1 MKVHN
6 QREEHFVMA
15 KYGLSSIAKQLW
27 GLGIGFGVVSILF
40 GIVALFWPGLTVGLL
55 VILFSIFI
63 LVWGVIGIIVS
74 ISSTSTDKFWWL
86 ELIFSILAIG
96 LAVYLLRNPVVAAM
110 IWIFSIG
117 LTFLVRGVVDILE
130 GLFDRN
136 RTGGDRVLAFILGAL
151 GIVAGIITLLYP
163 VSAGLAVVWIIG
175 LYALLYGSLLIA
187 FSFRAKA
194 ELEK

>member
-40 GIVALFWPGLTVGLL
+40 GILALFWPGLTVGLL
-55 VILFSIFI
+55 VILFSVFI

-130 GLFDRN
+130 GLFDGN
-136 RTGGDRVLAFILGAL
+136 RTKGERVLAFILGAL

-163 VSAGLAVVWIIG
+163 ISAGLAVVWIIG

>member
-40 GIVALFWPGLTVGLL
+40 GILALFWPGLTVALL

-63 LVWGVIGIIVS
+63 LIWGVIGIIVS

-96 LAVYLLRNPVVAAM
+96 LAVYLLRNPVVAAL

-130 GLFDRN
+130 GLFDGN
-136 RTGGDRVLAFILGAL
+136 RTRGERVLAFILGAL

-163 VSAGLAVVWIIG
+163 ISAGLAVVWIIG

>member
-40 GIVALFWPGLTVGLL
+40 GILALFWPGLTVALL
-55 VILFSIFI
+55 IILFSIFI

-130 GLFDRN
+130 GLFDGN

>member
-55 VILFSIFI
+55 IILFSIFI

-130 GLFDRN
+130 GLFDGN

>member
-15 KYGLSSIAKQLW
+15 KHELSPIAKQLW
-27 GLGIGFGVVSILF
+27 GLGIAFGVVSILF
-40 GIVALFWPGLTVGLL
+40 GILALFWPGLTVALF
-55 VILFSIFI
+55 IMLFSIFV
-63 LVWGVIGIIVS
+63 LVWGIIGIIVS

-96 LAVYLLRNPVVAAM
+96 LAIYLLRNPVEAAK

-130 GLFDRN
+130 GLFDGN
-136 RTGGDRVLAFILGAL
+136 RTGGDRVLAVILGAL
-151 GIVAGIITLLYP
+151 GIVAGIITLTYP
-163 VSAGLAVVWIIG
+163 ISAGLVVVWIIG

>member
-15 KYGLSSIAKQLW
+15 KHELSSTAKQLW

-130 GLFDRN
+130 GLFDGN
-136 RTGGDRVLAFILGAL
+136 RTRGERVLAFILGAL

-163 VSAGLAVVWIIG
+163 ISAGLAVVWIIG
-175 LYALLYGSLLIA
+175 LYALLYGAFLIA

>member
-63 LVWGVIGIIVS
+63 LIWGIIGIIVS
-74 ISSTSTDKFWWL
+74 IASASTDKFWWL
-86 ELIFSILAIG
+86 ELILSILAIG
-96 LAVYLLRNPVVAAM
+96 LAVYLLRNPVEAAI
-110 IWIFSIG
+110 IWIFTVG

-130 GLFDRN
+130 GLFDGN
-136 RTGGDRVLAFILGAL
+136 RTGGDRVLPFIHGAL
-151 GIVAGIITLLYP
+151 GIVAGIIILIYP
-163 VSAGLAVVWIIG
+163 ASAGLAVVWIIG
-175 LYALLYGSLLIA
+175 LYALLYGAFLIA

>member
-55 VILFSIFI
+55 IILFSIFI
-63 LVWGVIGIIVS
+63 LIWGIIGIIVS
-74 ISSTSTDKFWWL
+74 IASASTDKFWWL
-86 ELIFSILAIG
+86 ELILSILAIG
-96 LAVYLLRNPVVAAM
+96 LAVYLLRNPVEAAI
-110 IWIFSIG
+110 IWIFTVG

-130 GLFDRN
+130 GLFDGN
-136 RTGGDRVLAFILGAL
+136 RTGSDRVLPFIHGAL

-163 VSAGLAVVWIIG
+163 ASAGLAVVWIIG
-175 LYALLYGSLLIA
+175 LYALLYGAFLIA

>member
-40 GIVALFWPGLTVGLL
+40 GILALFWPGLTVGLL

-63 LVWGVIGIIVS
+63 LIWGIIGIIVS
-74 ISSTSTDKFWWL
+74 IASASTDKFWWL
-86 ELIFSILAIG
+86 ELILSILAIG

-130 GLFDRN
+130 GLFDGN
-136 RTGGDRVLAFILGAL
+136 RTRGERVLAFILGAL

-163 VSAGLAVVWIIG
+163 ISAGLAVVWIIG

>member
-55 VILFSIFI
+55 IILFSIFI

-130 GLFDRN
+130 GLFDGN

-151 GIVAGIITLLYP
+151 GIVAGIITLIYP

>member
-40 GIVALFWPGLTVGLL
+40 GILALFWPGLTVGLL
-55 VILFSIFI
+55 VILFSVFI

-130 GLFDRN
+130 GLFDGN
-136 RTGGDRVLAFILGAL
+136 RTRGERVLAFILGAL

-163 VSAGLAVVWIIG
+163 ISAGLAVVWIIG

>member
-63 LVWGVIGIIVS
+63 LIWGIIGIIVS
-74 ISSTSTDKFWWL
+74 IASASTDKFWWL
-86 ELIFSILAIG
+86 ELILSILAIG
-96 LAVYLLRNPVVAAM
+96 LAVYLLRNPVEAAI
-110 IWIFSIG
+110 IWIFTVG
-117 LTFLVRGVVDILE
+117 LAFLVRGVVDILE
-130 GLFDRN
+130 GLFDGN
-136 RTGGDRVLAFILGAL
+136 RTGGDRVLPFIHGAL
-151 GIVAGIITLLYP
+151 GIVAGIIILIYP
-163 VSAGLAVVWIIG
+163 ASAGLAVVWIIG
-175 LYALLYGSLLIA
+175 LYALLYGAFLIA

>member
-40 GIVALFWPGLTVGLL
+40 GILALFWPGLTVGLL

-63 LVWGVIGIIVS
+63 LIWGVIGIIVS

-96 LAVYLLRNPVVAAM
+96 LAVYLLRNPVVAAL
-110 IWIFSIG
+110 IWIFTVG

-130 GLFDRN
+130 GLFDGN

>member
-55 VILFSIFI
+55 VILFSVFI

-96 LAVYLLRNPVVAAM
+96 LAVYLLRNPVVAAL

-130 GLFDRN
+130 GLFDGN
-136 RTGGDRVLAFILGAL
+136 RTRGERVLAFILGAL

-163 VSAGLAVVWIIG
+163 ISAGLAVVWIIG

>member
-40 GIVALFWPGLTVGLL
+40 GILALFWPGLTVGLL

-63 LVWGVIGIIVS
+63 LIWGVIGIIVS

-130 GLFDRN
+130 GLFDGN

>member
-40 GIVALFWPGLTVGLL
+40 GILALFWPGLTVGLL
-55 VILFSIFI
+55 IILFSIFI

-130 GLFDRN
+130 GLFDGN

-151 GIVAGIITLLYP
+151 GIVAGIITLIYP

>member
-40 GIVALFWPGLTVGLL
+40 GIVALFWPGLTVALL

-63 LVWGVIGIIVS
+63 LIWGIIGIIVS
-74 ISSTSTDKFWWL
+74 IASASTDKFWWL
-86 ELIFSILAIG
+86 ELILSILAIG
-96 LAVYLLRNPVVAAM
+96 LAVYLLRNPVEAAI
-110 IWIFSIG
+110 IWIFTVG

-130 GLFDRN
+130 GLFDGN
-136 RTGGDRVLAFILGAL
+136 RTGGDRVLPFIHGAL
-151 GIVAGIITLLYP
+151 GIVAGIIILIYP
-163 VSAGLAVVWIIG
+163 ASAGLAVVWIIG
-175 LYALLYGSLLIA
+175 LYALLYGAFLIA

>member
-6 QREEHFVMA
+6 QRKEHFVMA
-15 KYGLSSIAKQLW
+15 KHELSSTAKQLW

-55 VILFSIFI
+55 VILFSVFI

-110 IWIFSIG
+110 IWIF
-117 LTFLVRGVVDILE
+117 F
-130 GLFDRN
+130 FM
-136 RTGGDRVLAFILGAL
+136 
-151 GIVAGIITLLYP
+151 P
-163 VSAGLAVVWIIG
+163 
-175 LYALLYGSLLIA
+175 
-187 FSFRAKA
+187 
-194 ELEK
+194 

>member
-40 GIVALFWPGLTVGLL
+40 GIVALFWPGLTVALL

-63 LVWGVIGIIVS
+63 LIWGVIGIIVS

-96 LAVYLLRNPVVAAM
+96 LAVYLLRNPVEAAI
-110 IWIFSIG
+110 IWIFTVG

-130 GLFDRN
+130 GLFDGN
-136 RTGGDRVLAFILGAL
+136 RTGGDRVLPFIHGAL
-151 GIVAGIITLLYP
+151 GIVAGIIILIYP
-163 VSAGLAVVWIIG
+163 ASAGLAVVWIIG

>member
-55 VILFSIFI
+55 VILFSVFI

-130 GLFDRN
+130 GLFDGN
-136 RTGGDRVLAFILGAL
+136 RTGGERVLAFILGAL

-163 VSAGLAVVWIIG
+163 ISAGLAVVWIIG

>member
-40 GIVALFWPGLTVGLL
+40 GIVALFWPGLTVALL

-63 LVWGVIGIIVS
+63 LIWGVIGIIVS

-96 LAVYLLRNPVVAAM
+96 LAVYLLRNPVVAAL
-110 IWIFSIG
+110 IWIFAIG